1 MKLPEYKD
9 LLLEQKQEGIWLLT
23 INRPKAM
30 NALNDAVIQQL
41 LAAFDWLQQQEKS
54 RVILITGVGNNA
66 FIAGA
71 DISAMQ
77 DMDALEAR
85 KFSQSGMHLM
95 HRIENCS
102 VPVIALVNGYA
113 LGGGC
118 ELAMSCDF
126 ALASENAV
134 FGQPE
139 VTLGVPPGF
148 GGSQRLIRRV
158 GRGTAT
164 QLLLTGE
171 QIKAEEA
178 YRIGLCNQVV
188 AQSELLDA
196 GLQQAQKISRNAPR
210 AVSFTK
216 ELANKGADLDIK
228 HGCQMET
235 ELFSLCFAT
244 ADQKEGMRAFS
255 ERRPANFTGC

>member
-1 MKLPEYKD
+1 MNQPTYKD
-9 LLLEQKQEGIWLLT
+9 LLLTQPESGICLLT
-23 INRPKAM
+23 VNRP
-30 NALNDAVIQQL
+30 NALNSLNAELIDQL
-41 LAAFDWLQQQEKS
+41 LQAFVWLQKQIEV
-54 RVILITGVGNNA
+54 RVILITGAGIKA

-77 DMDALEAR
+77 EMSALEAR
-85 KFSQSGMHLM
+85 QFSQQGMHLM
-95 HRIENCS
+95 HTIENCT

-158 GRGTAT
+158 GRGIAT
-164 QLLLTGE
+164 QLLLSGE
-171 QIKAEEA
+171 QVGAQEA
-178 YRIGLCNQVV
+178 YRIGLCNQFYP
-188 AQSELLDA
+188 QDELLSA
-196 GLQQAQKISRNAPR
+196 GLEQARKISRNAPR
-210 AVSFTK
+210 AVSFAK
-216 ELANKGADLDIK
+216 ELANKGADMDIK

-244 ADQKEGMRAFS
+244 SDQKEGMRAFS
-255 ERRPANFTGC
+255 ERRAANFTGC